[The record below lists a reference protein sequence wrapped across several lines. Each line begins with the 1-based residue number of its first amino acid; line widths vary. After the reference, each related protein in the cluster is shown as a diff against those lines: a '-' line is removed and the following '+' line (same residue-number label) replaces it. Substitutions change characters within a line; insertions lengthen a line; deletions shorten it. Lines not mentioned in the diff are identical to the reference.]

1 MRISVKSKYALAA
14 AIILAKQYSSENYVS
29 TVSIAENLNI
39 SKIYLEQVFVL
50 LKKSGVVAS
59 AKGTQGGY
67 RLMKPPLQVTVYD
80 ILSAVELSLFEP
92 AGDLS
97 DRPEINEVLQMLV
110 FGKLDDAVKNTLGET
125 TLAKLVEEIAKH
137 TNSQELM
144 FYI

>member
-14 AIILAKQYSSENYVS
+14 AIILAKQYNSDNYVS
-29 TVSIAENLNI
+29 TVSISESLNI

-67 RLMKPPLQVTVYD
+67 RLAKPPLEITVFD
-80 ILSAVELSLFEP
+80 ILSAIELSLFEP

-97 DRPEINEVLQMLV
+97 NRTEINEVLQTLV
-110 FGKLDDAVKNTLGET
+110 FGKLDKAVKDTLSET
-125 TLAKLVEEIAKH
+125 TLARLTEEIAAR